1 MKYLRRLV
9 WFIAAKLLAV
19 LLVLGI
25 LSVTFYFA
33 MNAMNIYIIIKD
45 GMAARAKVVMMDESP
60 DILNNYFFSSW
71 ISRDELLQSAL
82 RDEGPYQSSTITGID
97 HRLSLNW
104 VWCWPWENTARA
116 TVSER
121 IPAIDGK
128 NAGEGGVPAWNNGKY
143 SVILYRD
150 SGNWKIRDI
159 TLLEWLNE

>member
-9 WFIAAKLLAV
+9 WFIASRLLAL
-19 LLVLGI
+19 LLVLG
-25 LSVTFYFA
+25 LMSVTFYFA
-33 MNAMNIYIIIKD
+33 MNAMNIYIIVKD
-45 GMAARAKVVMMDESP
+45 GMATRAKVIMMDEPASS
-60 DILNNYFFSSW
+60 LNNYFYSSW

-82 RDEGPYQSSTITGID
+82 NDTDSYQGVTVTGMD
-97 HRLSLNW
+97 HRIALQW

-116 TVSER
+116 IITER

-128 NAGEGGVPAWNNGKY
+128 TTHEDGVPAWQSGKY
-143 SVILYRD
+143 SVILSRS

>member
-9 WFIAAKLLAV
+9 WFIASRLLAL

-33 MNAMNIYIIIKD
+33 MNAMNIYIIVKD
-45 GMAARAKVVMMDESP
+45 GMATRAKVVMMDESVSAL
-60 DILNNYFFSSW
+60 DNYFFSSW
-71 ISRDELLQSAL
+71 ISRDELIQSAVNGT
-82 RDEGPYQSSTITGID
+82 DPYQNSDITGID
-97 HRLSLNW
+97 HRISLHW
-104 VWCWPWENTARA
+104 VWCWPWENTAKA

-128 NAGEGGVPAWNNGKY
+128 SADENGVPKWQNAKY
-143 SVILYRD
+143 SIILSRS

-159 TLLEWLNE
+159 TLIEWLNE